1 MTENAVEALVAG
13 ADLALETMHLASE
26 GLARL
31 RITRHSVD
39 GLVGVTVD
47 STGAMV
53 GLELAEDLTRQSA
66 RKFTG
71 SITEVAA
78 AAARDALDQRRRIL
92 ERMRSSLSAT

>member
-1 MTENAVEALVAG
+1 MTESAVEALVTR
-13 ADLALETMHLASE
+13 ADHALDTMHLASE

-31 RITRHSVD
+31 RSTRHSVD

-53 GLELAEDLTRQSA
+53 GLELAEDLSRQSA
-66 RKFTG
+66 RKLTV

>member
-1 MTENAVEALVAG
+1 MTDKAVEALVAR
-13 ADLALETMHLASE
+13 ADLALDTMHLASE

-53 GLELAEDLTRQSA
+53 GLELTEDLSRQSA
-66 RKFTG
+66 RKLTV
-71 SITEVAA
+71 SITEVAGA
-78 AAARDALDQRRRIL
+78 AACDALDQRRRIL
-92 ERMRSSLSAT
+92 ERMRSSLSVT

>member
-1 MTENAVEALVAG
+1 MTDNAVEALVSR
-13 ADLALETMHLASE
+13 ADLALDTMHLASE
-26 GLARL
+26 GLVHL
-31 RITRHSVD
+31 RITRHSAD

-53 GLELAEDLTRQSA
+53 GLELAEDLSRQSA
-66 RKFTG
+66 RKLTE
-71 SITEVAA
+71 SITGVAA

>member
-1 MTENAVEALVAG
+1 MTDNVVEALVSR
-13 ADLALETMHLASE
+13 ADLALDTMHLASE
-26 GLARL
+26 GLAHL
-31 RITRHSVD
+31 RITRHSAD

-53 GLELAEDLTRQSA
+53 GLELAEDLSRQSA
-66 RKFTG
+66 RKLTE
-71 SITEVAA
+71 SITGVAA

>member
-1 MTENAVEALVAG
+1 MTENAVEALVAR
-13 ADLALETMHLASE
+13 ADLALDTMHLASE
-26 GLARL
+26 GLTRL
-31 RITRHSVD
+31 RITRHSAD

-53 GLELAEDLTRQSA
+53 GLELAEDLSRQSA
-66 RKFTG
+66 RKLTG

-92 ERMRSSLSAT
+92 DRMRSSLSAT